1 MNEIV
6 TSIEQSKRHDIRQPS
21 ITLTPIQGLPGIYVD
36 CEAMKAYVNRRGM
49 LHELSIRQPFSKI
62 SFRTNGKN
70 YCTTIYRLI
79 WAAQHDIDYNKIPSN
94 YCFSFAD
101 GEIKVMERADIARKS
116 AETRRKENQINV
128 AKAQE
133 ELDLIKGYNLDHRKT
148 KSLILLVTAYRPIVT
163 AWMKYNFGLCDERAE
178 LYAEQAEALLMQ
190 RIKEGNA
197 TYGFLSFLKK
207 NASILF
213 RYDKS
218 RRIEYYENGR
228 PKPINANYM

>member
-1 MNEIV
+1 MNGIV
-6 TSIEQSKRHDIRQPS
+6 TSIEQSKRHDIRQPN

-62 SFRTNGKN
+62 SFHTNNKN
-70 YCTTIYRLI
+70 YCATIYRLV

-101 GEIKVMERADIARKS
+101 GEIKVMERAGIARKS
-116 AETRRKENQINV
+116 AETRRLENKINV

-148 KSLILLVTAYRPIVT
+148 KSLILLVTQYRPIVT
-163 AWMKYNFGLCDERAE
+163 A
-178 LYAEQAEALLMQ
+178 
-190 RIKEGNA
+190 
-197 TYGFLSFLKK
+197 
-207 NASILF
+207 
-213 RYDKS
+213 
-218 RRIEYYENGR
+218 
-228 PKPINANYM
+228 